1 MALVRKMAVAWMV
14 CLLSLVGAVLGG
26 RSFEKVIVQ
35 GLESLGEDVC
45 HIFVRESAVCGVPW
59 VAHNIL

>member
-1 MALVRKMAVAWMV
+1 MALVRKMDVAWMV
-14 CLLSLVGAVLGG
+14 SLLSLVGAVLGR

-45 HIFVRESAVCGVPW
+45 HILVGEIAVCGVPW

>member
-1 MALVRKMAVAWMV
+1 MV
-14 CLLSLVGAVLGG
+14 SLLSLVGAVLGR